1 MAFTNNRVEYII
13 SNSNFLVSN
22 LVPML
27 LSICILALGITNIE
41 KEADLGS
48 FLWQLTQVLSDTT
61 LLLLQEW
68 TTTWK

>member
-68 TTTWK
+68 TTT